1 MSTDKQKL
9 GNWGEKLVARKCS
22 CPKCKKER
30 TLKTLP
36 LNFKCADI
44 VCDFCGYLA
53 QVKSRTVKDVDTLP
67 SHIPGAAWGPQ
78 KERMDAGIYFPLYIV
93 LKAERKSA
101 VYYLPVDYQD
111 EEIFVKRKPL
121 SEDAKRAGWQGFNY
135 NLSILE
141 KGIIRRL
148 H

>member
-1 MSTDKQKL
+1 MTTDKQKL
-9 GNWGEKLVARKCS
+9 GNWGEKLVVKKCS

-53 QVKSRTVKDVDTLP
+53 QVKSKNVKNIEALP
-67 SHIPGAAWGPQ
+67 SNILGAAWGPQ

-93 LKAERKSA
+93 LKAGRKSA

-111 EEIFVKRKPL
+111 EEMFVKRKPL
-121 SEDAKRAGWQGFNY
+121 SKDAKRAGWQGFNY
-135 NLSILE
+135 NLSLLE

-148 H
+148 R